1 MQIILKELC
10 WGFGKTESKFQ
21 RRFRIANR
29 SVAFLAILYSGLA
42 FFPQLLFAHS
52 YSYANYTI
60 HSNTPL
66 GPESDQVLKRADALL
81 KRSDLYSRDS
91 HHDIFL
97 CNNNALYN
105 LFSLR
110 NGKKPTPSPP
120 PPGKFSSST
129 DPCRT
134 TSAGRLTRPPKFAQ

>member
-66 GPESDQVLKRADALL
+66 GPESDQVLKRADAL
-81 KRSDLYSRDS
+81 
-91 HHDIFL
+91 
-97 CNNNALYN
+97 YN